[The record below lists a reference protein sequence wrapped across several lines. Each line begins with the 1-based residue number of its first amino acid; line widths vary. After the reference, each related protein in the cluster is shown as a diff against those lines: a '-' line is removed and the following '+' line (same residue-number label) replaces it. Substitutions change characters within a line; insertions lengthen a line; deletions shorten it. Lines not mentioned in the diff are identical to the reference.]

1 MIRIRLGQTM
11 LIIAVIMIL
20 ASGILTWLNLVD
32 AKAIGG
38 LLIIELILAGAG
50 IFMSKKK

>member
-1 MIRIRLGQTM
+1 MKRRKLGQIL
-11 LIIAVIMIL
+11 LIVAVIMIV

-38 LLIIELILAGAG
+38 LFIIELILAGAG
-50 IFMSKKK
+50 IFMSRK